1 MRYIYYT
8 SDFELHQQLNTIA
21 PFELTYYIQGKEQRL
36 VAAFDGRKFTNC
48 IPDGDGIIVPVDYA
62 KVQLGIGR
70 LRCTSRYFL
79 NNEHFLD
86 GVCESVSD
94 TEIGIELHRGA
105 SDDMGDLVATPLPS
119 YHIVRTE
126 GGGGGYTPPEGGI
139 PREDLAEDVQTSLG
153 RADTALQEGALSDYA
168 KKSEVPTKVSQLLND
183 RDFATRTEV
192 FDNIGRA
199 VPTKTSQLANDSG
212 YVTESEVA
220 TAIANAITNTLNTE
234 V

>member
-1 MRYIYYT
+1 MRYVNYM
-8 SDFELHQQLNTIA
+8 SDFEFHQKLNTIA

-36 VAAFDGRKFTNC
+36 VASYDGRKYTNC
-48 IPDGDGIIVPVDYA
+48 IPDGDGIIVPVDYSE
-62 KVQLGIGR
+62 VQLGIGR

-79 NNEHFLD
+79 NNEHFLN
-86 GVCESVSD
+86 GVCEPVSD

-105 SDDMGDLVATPLPS
+105 SDDMGDLVATPLPP
-119 YHIVRTE
+119 YHVVRTE

-153 RADTALQEGALSDYA
+153 RADTALQKGALADYA
-168 KKSEVPTKVSQLLND
+168 KKSEVPTKMSQLTND

-192 FDNIGRA
+192 FTAIGNN
-199 VPTKTSQLANDSG
+199 VPKNTSQLTNDSG
-212 YVTESEVA
+212 YVTGSEVA

>member
-1 MRYIYYT
+1 MRYINYT

-36 VAAFDGRKFTNC
+36 VASYDGRKYTNC

-79 NNEHFLD
+79 NNEHFFD

-94 TEIGIELHRGA
+94 TETGIELHRGA

-119 YHIVRTE
+119 YHIVYSE
-126 GGGGGYTPPEGGI
+126 GGGGGYTPPGGGI
-139 PREDLAEDVQTSLG
+139 PREDLAEDVRTSLG
-153 RADTALQEGALSDYA
+153 LADTALQEGDLASYA
-168 KKSEVPTKVSQLLND
+168 KKSEVPTKTSQLAND

-192 FDNIGRA
+192 FTAIGNN
-199 VPTKTSQLANDSG
+199 VPKSTSQLTNDSG

-220 TAIANAITNTLNTE
+220 TAIANAITNTLSTP